1 MKYPSF
7 PLKSSTDNPS
17 RRCSVFIPSSGSY
30 LDKLQYQRGIVTRC
44 SYEYDD
50 CISKGGIAYFVTF
63 TFNDNALITLTDAN
77 GNKCNFA
84 SNSSFRLLMINH
96 VNNRLKR
103 DYDCSVKY
111 LCTSELGE
119 AKGSRGLYNNP
130 HFHVIYFI
138 SPLHKSSSVPSPSEF
153 ESLLREYWCGPQFS
167 LKKGDPS
174 KYRYG
179 ILSYSDQGA
188 VVKSHSAIVY
198 VAKYVTKDSVYKF
211 KFNQLKSCIR
221 NLLISDLQ
229 SYISHQNYLVN
240 SALAFHDSNLPG
252 LADFVSSTSSC
263 LDPRSF
269 SSFLKSTRNK
279 LLSLREFTSFIQHI
293 TSVIRSRCLT
303 VSSPL
308 LDVWSHQIC
317 TFLAKYL
324 LPKTRISNNLG
335 LSALNDIKD
344 LSHPTLPYRTVKG
357 VRQFNLPTYYYRKL
371 FYDVET
377 LKTPEG
383 YKVRYKP
390 NKLYIDIHC
399 DFVLYSSSVLKSAN
413 DLYSKVTANQ
423 FSIYSLTFDTE
434 FHSSQ
439 VLHLSEISLDNCID
453 YVIFNKVYR
462 GRVNQICSRTFS
474 DSFSDYCSNLYNDH
488 YSSLLPYSR
497 PYLDDCSLNGDFEH
511 LSKQFLTLDLLIYKL
526 FYAKDL
532 QLAQNADEFR
542 KIRRDNFVTVSSDK
556 PCYLSDA
563 P

>member
-44 SYEYDD
+44 SYEHDD
-50 CISKGGIAYFVTF
+50 CISKGGIVYFVTF
-63 TFNDNALITLTDAN
+63 TFNNNALITLTDAN
-77 GNKCNFA
+77 GNKCHFA
-84 SNSSFRLLMINH
+84 SNSTFRLLMINH

-103 DYDCSVKY
+103 DYGCAVKY

-138 SPLHKSSSVPSPSEF
+138 NPLTKSSSVPSPSEF

-179 ILSYSDQGA
+179 ILSYSEQGA

-198 VAKYVTKDSVYKF
+198 VAKYVTKDSVYKV

-221 NLLISDLQ
+221 NMLISDLQ
-229 SYISHQNYLVN
+229 PYISHQNYLVN
-240 SALAFHDSNLPG
+240 SALAFHDPNLPD
-252 LADFVSSTSSC
+252 LFDFVPSTSSC

-269 SSFLKSTRNK
+269 SLFLKNSRNK
-279 LLSLREFTSFIQHI
+279 LLSVCDVTSFIQYI
-293 TSVIRSRCLT
+293 TSLIRSRCLT
-303 VSSPL
+303 VSSTL

-317 TFLAKYL
+317 SFLAKYL

-335 LSALNDIKD
+335 LSALKDIKD
-344 LSHPTLPYRTVKG
+344 LSHPTLPYYTVKG

-377 LKTPEG
+377 LKTPAG

-390 NKLYIDIHC
+390 NQLYIDIHS
-399 DFVLYSSSVLKSAN
+399 DFVLYSSSVLNSAN
-413 DLYSKVTANQ
+413 DLYTKVTANQ
-423 FSIYSLTFDTE
+423 FSIYSLTFDTK
-434 FHSSQ
+434 FHTSQ
-439 VLHLSEISLDNCID
+439 VLSLSEIQLDDCIN
-453 YVIFNKVYR
+453 YVIYNKVYR
-462 GRVNQICSRTFS
+462 GRVNQLCSRNFL
-474 DSFSDYCSNLYNDH
+474 DSFSDYTSNLYND
-488 YSSLLPYSR
+488 YDSTLLPYSR

-511 LSKQFLTLDLLIYKL
+511 LSKQFLTLDLLIFKL
-526 FYAKDL
+526 YYAKDL
-532 QLAQNADEFR
+532 QLAKKADEFR
-542 KIRRDNFVTVSSDK
+542 KIRRDNFVSVPSDK
-556 PCYLSDA
+556 PFYIPNPS
-563 P
+563 